1 MANRPPL
8 WVVVKRSWLTTL
20 IGTVLVVVALAVM
33 FDNERSAVGVTH
45 ALDDGYRYTQYVSVT
60 RDGALNPVLEISYFC
75 LNISTR
81 VF

>member
-45 ALDDGYRYTQYVSVT
+45 ALDDGYRYIMYILENYQ
-60 RDGALNPVLEISYFC
+60 ALL
-75 LNISTR
+75 
-81 VF
+81 